1 MGKSR
6 SPKTAGA
13 ECVYKQKVVISLL
26 KILLFSHEFMGLKV
40 ESIIHRW
47 ISQLD
52 CRAVTSLRAAGPML
66 GASEKVKDLQATQ
79 PQ

>member
-13 ECVYKQKVVISLL
+13 ECVYKQKVGISLL

-40 ESIIHRW
+40 ESIIHWW

-52 CRAVTSLRAAGPML
+52 CRL
-66 GASEKVKDLQATQ
+66 
-79 PQ
+79 